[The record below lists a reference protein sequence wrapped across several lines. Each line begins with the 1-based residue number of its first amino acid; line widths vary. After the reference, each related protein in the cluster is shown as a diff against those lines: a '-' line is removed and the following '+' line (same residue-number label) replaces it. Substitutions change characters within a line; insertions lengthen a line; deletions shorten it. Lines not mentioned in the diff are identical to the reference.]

1 VIRVFGYLAWR
12 SAYNRLA
19 RQIRHLRSPRYV
31 AALVFGVVYLWF
43 MVIAQRPVGSGD
55 TIADSR
61 WVELVG
67 AIALLG
73 TVAWGFSGWSGVC
86 FASRRRR

>member
-1 VIRVFGYLAWR
+1 VIRVFSYLVWR
-12 SAYNRLA
+12 SAYNRIA
-19 RQIRHLRSPRYV
+19 RQIGHLRSPRYV
-31 AALVFGVVYLWF
+31 AALLCGVVYLWF
-43 MVIAQRPVGSGD
+43 MVISQRPVGGG

-73 TVAWGFSGWSGVC
+73 T
-86 FASRRRR
+86 